1 LNLAK
6 LISSS
11 FNIDEMTC
19 PEGLHWNRLL
29 SICDVPRDAG
39 CKSEE
44 SQQLPQWNQFEADK
58 VKEEVVQKIENDE

>member
-1 LNLAK
+1 
-6 LISSS
+6 
-11 FNIDEMTC
+11 MTC